1 MVRSE
6 GLDLFFSFLE
16 PTGLAWLGNQKTL
29 SVFFLFISLLSFSV
43 YNNTSNIVKQIKET
57 RTNEFVKKKI
67 DIISRKI
74 EALSMEIQFI
84 TKRRERERERER
96 VSLFV

>member
-1 MVRSE
+1 M
-6 GLDLFFSFLE
+6 
-16 PTGLAWLGNQKTL
+16 
-29 SVFFLFISLLSFSV
+29 
-43 YNNTSNIVKQIKET
+43 KQIKET

-84 TKRRERERERER
+84 TKRRERERERESIF
-96 VSLFV
+96 VCMKASFDSGTNYNNLFIY